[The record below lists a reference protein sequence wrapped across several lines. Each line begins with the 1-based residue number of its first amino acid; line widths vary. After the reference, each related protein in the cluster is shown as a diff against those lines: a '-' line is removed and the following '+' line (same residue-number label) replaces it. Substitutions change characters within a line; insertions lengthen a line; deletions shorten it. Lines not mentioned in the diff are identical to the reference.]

1 MNKEEK
7 SMAGT
12 LYLCGTPI
20 GNLNDLSPRAVE
32 ILSSADLIAAEDT
45 RHSLNIL
52 NHFGIKTP
60 MTSYHEH
67 NRKSKGEYLISL
79 LEEGKNIALV
89 TDAGMPGISDPGED
103 LAALCIEKG
112 IPVTTVPGPTA
123 FVSALVLSGF
133 SGRRFIFE
141 GFLPSNKKEKNQVLE
156 SLKRELRTVIF
167 YEAPHRLTQTLS
179 ELQKALG
186 DRNAACVR
194 EITKIHEEVKRG
206 TLGKLY
212 EFYSENAPRGEF
224 VIVIEGFSAEALK
237 EEETKK
243 FEAMSLE
250 EHMEMYTSQGMSEK
264 EAMKLVAKDRG
275 LTKRD
280 IYSEL
285 KK

>member
-1 MNKEEK
+1 
-7 SMAGT
+7 MAGT

-103 LAALCIEKG
+103 LAAMCIEKG

-179 ELQKALG
+179 ELNKALG

-206 TLGKLY
+206 TLSELL
-212 EFYSENAPRGEF
+212 EFYGENAPRGEF

-250 EHMEMYTSQGMSEK
+250 EHMEMYTSRGMSEK

>member
-1 MNKEEK
+1 
-7 SMAGT
+7 MAGT

-141 GFLPSNKKEKNQVLE
+141 GFLPSNKKEKNQVLD
-156 SLKRELRTVIF
+156 SLKRELRTVIL
-167 YEAPHRLTQTLS
+167 YEAPHRLTQTLYD
-179 ELQKALG
+179 LNKALG

-206 TLGKLY
+206 TLGELL

-224 VIVIEGFSAEALK
+224 VIVIEGFSAEALR

-243 FEAMSLE
+243 FEAMSLA
-250 EHMEMYTSQGMSEK
+250 EHMEMYTSKGLSEK

>member
-1 MNKEEK
+1 
-7 SMAGT
+7 MAGT

-206 TLGKLY
+206 TLGELY
-212 EFYSENAPRGEF
+212 EFYSKNAPRGEF

>member
-1 MNKEEK
+1 
-7 SMAGT
+7 MAGT

>member
-1 MNKEEK
+1 
-7 SMAGT
+7 MAGT

-206 TLGKLY
+206 TLGELY

>member
-1 MNKEEK
+1 MNKEECQ
-7 SMAGT
+7 MAGT

-141 GFLPSNKKEKNQVLE
+141 GFLPSNKKEKNQVLD
-156 SLKRELRTVIF
+156 SLKRELRTVIL
-167 YEAPHRLTQTLS
+167 YEAPHRLTQTLYD
-179 ELQKALG
+179 LNKALG

-206 TLGKLY
+206 TLGELL

-224 VIVIEGFSAEALK
+224 VIVIEGFSAEALR

-243 FEAMSLE
+243 FEAMSLA
-250 EHMEMYTSQGMSEK
+250 EHMEMYTSQGLSEK

>member
-1 MNKEEK
+1 
-7 SMAGT
+7 MAGT

-32 ILSSADLIAAEDT
+32 ILNSADLIAAEDT

-206 TLGKLY
+206 TLGELY

>member
-1 MNKEEK
+1 
-7 SMAGT
+7 MAGT

-32 ILSSADLIAAEDT
+32 ILRTADLIAAEDT

-52 NHFGIKTP
+52 NHFEIKTP

-141 GFLPSNKKEKNQVLE
+141 GFLPSNKKEKNQVLD

-167 YEAPHRLTQTLS
+167 YEAPHRLVQTLS

-206 TLGKLY
+206 TLSELM
-212 EFYSENAPRGEF
+212 EFYENNAPRGEF
-224 VIVIEGFSAEALK
+224 VIVIEGYSPEALK

-250 EHMEMYTSQGMSEK
+250 EHMEMYTSQGLSEK